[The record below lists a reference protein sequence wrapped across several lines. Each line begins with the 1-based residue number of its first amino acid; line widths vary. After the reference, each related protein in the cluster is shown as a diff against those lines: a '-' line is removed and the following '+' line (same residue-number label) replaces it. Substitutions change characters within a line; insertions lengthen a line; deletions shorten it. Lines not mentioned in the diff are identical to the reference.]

1 MIDLL
6 TAPGLHD
13 LPHGFAGRRGGVS
26 EGVHAGLNV
35 GLGSQDDRAAVLRN
49 RELARD
55 AVMPGAAL
63 VTVHQV
69 HSPDVVTVNA
79 AVPDAERPAADGM
92 VTDRPGLLLGILTAD
107 CVPVL
112 FADRAAGV
120 VGAAHA
126 GWKGAIGGVTDATIA
141 AMTALGAQRDRIGCA
156 IGPCIGRSS
165 YEVTLDFAERFERDD
180 ADNARFFT
188 AGRLGHVQFDIA
200 AYVASRLAAAVV
212 GRIDLL
218 DEDTY
223 SQPDRFFSYRRSCHR
238 NEPDYGRQLSM
249 IGLPALSD

>member
-92 VTDRPGLLLGILTAD
+92 VTDRPGLLLGIF
-107 CVPVL
+107 VYSN
-112 FADRAAGV
+112 V
-120 VGAAHA
+120 VAVSQQWFG
-126 GWKGAIGGVTDATIA
+126 GAIFHFVW
-141 AMTALGAQRDRIGCA
+141 AQSTGIFCEYLRIL
-156 IGPCIGRSS
+156 PCKI
-165 YEVTLDFAERFERDD
+165 TKI
-180 ADNARFFT
+180 ARFPSKVSWGEFT
-188 AGRLGHVQFDIA
+188 YALIVTIK
-200 AYVASRLAAAVV
+200 
-212 GRIDLL
+212 
-218 DEDTY
+218 
-223 SQPDRFFSYRRSCHR
+223 RS
-238 NEPDYGRQLSM
+238 
-249 IGLPALSD
+249 